1 MPEMYTNDY
10 NRKRAKQLKLWYT
23 QQEYDVIR
31 DAAKAA
37 GQPMNAY
44 VLRAVE
50 LLASQEKEP
59 QE

>member
-1 MPEMYTNDY
+1 MPKMYTNDY

-23 QQEYDVIR
+23 QQEYDIIR

-37 GQPMNAY
+37 GQPMNAF

-50 LLASQEKEP
+50 LFASKEP